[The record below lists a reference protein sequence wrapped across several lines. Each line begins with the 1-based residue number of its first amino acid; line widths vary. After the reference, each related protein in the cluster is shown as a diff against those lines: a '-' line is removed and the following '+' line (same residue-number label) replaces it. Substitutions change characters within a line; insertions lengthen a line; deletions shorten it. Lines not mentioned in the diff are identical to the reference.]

1 MKVRAFLWS
10 ALPSLIACGVDAPLE
25 DLASIEA
32 EVAEWRDQALSPP
45 LESPHPYTNNVR
57 FEREIS
63 APAEATALRLLL
75 EIKTEQSYDFV
86 EVLDGDGT
94 VIQRL
99 SGQTRGYTQEI
110 PGNAAKVRL
119 TSDSSVTDWGFK
131 VEGLRYQV
139 ETTAPGPSGSWQTA
153 PGPAAS
159 TPNPYPNNANQSWRF
174 EAPGAEE
181 VRVVFS
187 RFDTEARYD
196 FVILSSGAGQEVV
209 RYDGARGAFTSQG
222 VPGSV
227 LNLRFTSDGSVTRPG
242 FAVARFEARFPQSGP
257 PPGPGPGPSSGV
269 GAPCHPQSAPCP
281 AGLLCSPEQNSATGG
296 VCAEAS
302 WSSVNVWPQVQTP
315 HPYQNRMS
323 ETYPVGLPSWAR
335 KAKLIFEGFSLEQGY
350 DFLSVRSGT
359 RELTRYTGSRGTFE
373 SVELEAQNLSVQLTT
388 DTSVTAY
395 GFDLRAAKVF
405 GVPRRLVAIS
415 LDPRQCNSDRIATD
429 DQSLRQYLLD
439 QGITL
444 YGLKRYTFS
453 TTVCRACSCPTGE
466 RIVMLVDAEH
476 AVPVKRLTSHTGV
489 FSISANDVVFDGRL
503 ALVSTSPVQCQG
515 NPWQTYCAT
524 RSCGPEVD
532 TQIRRWATS
541 LGVRVYASF
550 EMPVSEVTCA
560 ACSCATGTDLY
571 LAVHPDD
578 VAKLTTHGFTAH
590 R

>member
-1 MKVRAFLWS
+1 MKVRAFLS
-10 ALPSLIACGVDAPLE
+10 LALSPVLACGVDAPLE
-25 DLASIEA
+25 DLGSIEA
-32 EVAEWRDQALSPP
+32 EVTEWRDQSLNPA
-45 LESPHPYTNNVR
+45 LESPHPYTNNLR
-57 FEREIS
+57 FEREVS

-75 EIKTEQSYDFV
+75 EIKTEQGYDFV
-86 EVLDGDGT
+86 EVLDGEGAL
-94 VIQRL
+94 IQRL
-99 SGQTRGYTQEI
+99 SGQARGYTSEI
-110 PGNAAKVRL
+110 PGSSAKVRL
-119 TSDSSVTDWGFK
+119 VTDSSVTDWGFK
-131 VEGLRYQV
+131 IEGLRYQV
-139 ETTAPGPSGSWQTA
+139 ESAPPTPSAGWQTVA
-153 PGPAAS
+153 GPAAS
-159 TPNPYPNNANQSWRF
+159 TPNPYANNADQSWRF
-174 EAPGAEE
+174 EAPGAQE

-196 FVILSSGAGQEVV
+196 FVILQDAAGREVI
-209 RYDGARGAFTSQG
+209 RYDGARGAFTSQAVSG
-222 VPGSV
+222 AV

-242 FAVARFEARFPQSGP
+242 FAVARFEARFPGSP
-257 PPGPGPGPSSGV
+257 NPNPNPGPSTGA

-296 VCAEAS
+296 VCAEAA
-302 WSSVNVWPQVQTP
+302 WSSVNVWPQIQTP
-315 HPYQNRMS
+315 HPYLDRMN

-335 KAKLIFEGFSLEQGY
+335 KAKLVFEGFALEQGY

-359 RELTRYTGSRGTFE
+359 RELTRFTGSRGTFE
-373 SVELEAQNLSVQLTT
+373 TAELEAQNLSLRLTT
-388 DTSVTAY
+388 DASVTAY

-405 GVPRRLVAIS
+405 GVPRRLVAVS

-429 DQSLRQYLLD
+429 DQSLRQYLES

-476 AVPVKRLTSHTGV
+476 AVSVKRLSSHTGV

-503 ALVSTSPVQCQG
+503 ALLSTSPVQCQG
-515 NPWQTYCAT
+515 NPWERYCANQ
-524 RSCGPEVD
+524 SCGPEID
-532 TQIRRWATS
+532 TQVRRWASS

-550 EMPVSEVTCA
+550 EVPVSEVTCA

-571 LAVHPDD
+571 LAVHADD
-578 VAKLTTHGFTAH
+578 AAKLTPHGFTAH